1 MLMDESVPDYFT
13 RKFVVDLA
21 PIKATHQSALRVM
34 RRKDGT
40 SFVGKYDKG
49 PVKRWME
56 DFERLASIHKPDKPF
71 DGPLELTL
79 WFGFPLILSDKGQT
93 GPMPTRPDFD
103 NLAKSVCDSLTKC
116 GFWHDDSQVVF
127 GKVMKF
133 RTPKPFIGISI
144 GQCKLLDELYI
155 ETVRHFLTDARK

>member
-13 RKFVVDLA
+13 RRFLVDLT

-49 PVKRWME
+49 PVKRWMA
-56 DFERLASIHKPDKPF
+56 DFESLAAKHRPDKPF
-71 DGPLELTL
+71 DGPLQLSL
-79 WFGFPLILSDKGQT
+79 WFGFPLILSDKGKC
-93 GPMPTRPDFD
+93 GPMPTKPDFD
-103 NLAKSVCDSLTKC
+103 NLAKSVCDSLTKV

-127 GKVMKF
+127 GKVLKF
-133 RTPKPFIGISI
+133 RTKNPFVGVGIER
-144 GQCKLLDELYI
+144 CTLLDELYI
-155 ETVRHFLTDARK
+155 ETIRKHLTL